1 MDPNANSG
9 ASGTTDTS
17 SVTAI
22 KVQVVLDT
30 TTEQLKK
37 QFVGIQTDIEK
48 DPIGL
53 TFGVDKKT
61 SKDAIIKGLQ
71 EILGNGTNI
80 TIGAG
85 IDHNAGNQVKKQVQ
99 NVANA
104 GQQAADK
111 NNVKVTVDT
120 KTEDAKRKLDAFYSR
135 IKEQGTLQKA
145 SIELDFSK
153 KNETEL
159 KWLQKQLSD
168 VGKEAEKLKTELG
181 DLIPQGDY
189 TKLSELE
196 RSVQNST
203 DRIKAHVQG
212 LKDSAISEIN
222 NGLSQ
227 AYTKYGKA
235 QSSTGNSQNYNPFIN
250 VDTSAFNKVKSE
262 YDALNDSL
270 YHDVEATEHVEEI
283 TDKTRKT
290 IESMVNSGIDG
301 VREYGK
307 ALRLLEQQI
316 DAQGG
321 FYNGQAQIRPVDEFG
336 NEATSEAL
344 SAKAFQQKLYSMSA
358 NFPDYFNYSATL
370 DLNSATFT
378 DFNKLVSAVNASTNA
393 EEDFKKVQQE
403 ALTLHSQIVATI
415 PSEIKTYDDL
425 TKAVKAYYYAAGVDK
440 LAGTFEAGNISNKI
454 APYTLFDNATKD
466 ITRSFN
472 RLSGASGSEAD
483 IREMANLLAGLRGI
497 DIPKVENS
505 VKPTA
510 IQESLRLVQEGL
522 DKLSQLTKG
531 TAEYDATL
539 GDVTQKWQES
549 VALMKATE
557 EAEKTATTEAEKR
570 ASVQAKYG
578 ISQFNDEM
586 TKYGKLSMDQLAL
599 SYKNGGSSKELT
611 AVDSLENESRENL
624 EKLKDYLAGILPQD
638 QLDAVLQRYDNFERE
653 LSDKL
658 YRAKQHYEDLKNARE
673 STKATAEEKR
683 QAKQTDDYTNNL
695 ATARNKYKNMSGVPA
710 DVSNALD
717 NVDAQIKKLDMLK
730 VGTEDYANQLKVIGT
745 AWTDATRQMD
755 AFDEVQKKTENRVK
769 SMTEQA
775 QKWKESIKDSE
786 IASQEL
792 RDSIDGIINASKK
805 LDSDHS
811 SDTYKQG
818 VKDLDDAFISTK
830 ASMSVYTDGYKDLE
844 STATKTLT
852 EIRKKQLELQQAGN
866 HKFDNILTGDSQSAS
881 LDGSLESQFNYLKR
895 YNSQSADYKQVL
907 EGIVEEWKKIKI
919 EIDQALKSEED
930 LEKEADKRKKKLD
943 DLADSIQSIENQS
956 RGAGNTLNTELKKY
970 VYGEK
975 WQKDGDQQDGILKGL
990 REKLNT
996 LSGTTDVSEYK
1007 RLLQE
1012 LEAEID
1018 TAGQKVTDFK
1028 KRFQESGAYERERKN
1043 LNNLV
1048 LQIDKYAAS
1057 LSGLDK
1063 RKDLAEE
1070 LNSIRQAAVDGTS
1083 TYSTLSNLLSNLQIR
1098 MEQAGISAETLSQKL
1113 SRLFKEHFQTAIA
1126 MAGVVMV
1133 KQGLREVYNNVVE
1146 IDDAMVELR
1155 KVTNESENAY
1165 SQFSDRAAKTA
1176 RDLGASISDYISA
1189 TADWSR
1195 LGYNMPDAEELARVS
1210 TLLKNVGDGIESV
1223 TDASSYMTSVLK
1235 GFDLVAEDA
1244 QKVADLVNEVAN
1256 NEPASAE
1263 DILEILTRSGA
1274 ALHEAGNDLDQAV
1287 ALGVAMNSVTQNA
1300 ESTGQTLKTV
1310 SMYLRAA
1317 KTDLTAM
1324 GESTDGCANSVS
1336 ELRSE
1341 LKKLTGVD
1349 IMADAAGTQ
1358 FKSTYDILMEISK
1371 VWGKLTDVDRANVT
1385 ELLGGKRNANSVSA
1399 VLSQFQIAEKSMKDA
1414 ANSAGS
1420 AAKENEVYLTSITG
1434 KLNQLDSAFQQFS
1447 KDLLDSSL
1455 IKFFVDFAT
1464 GAVDLADGAVK
1475 AAGAL
1480 PTLTAAISGVLSVMQ
1495 MSGKLKNGAGKVNM
1509 PSYIC
1514 CV

>member
-1 MDPNANSG
+1 MDSNANSG
-9 ASGTTDTS
+9 ASGATDTS

-37 QFVGIQTDIEK
+37 QFAGIQKDIEK

-71 EILGNGTNI
+71 EILGKGTNI

-85 IDHNAGNQVKKQVQ
+85 VVPNAGNQVKKQVQ
-99 NVANA
+99 NAVNA

-111 NNVKVTVDT
+111 NKVKVTVDT
-120 KTEDAKRKLDAFYSR
+120 KTEDAKRKLDAFYGR

-181 DLIPQGDY
+181 YLIPQGDY

-196 RSVQNST
+196 RSVKNST
-203 DRIKAHVQG
+203 DRIKAHIQG

-235 QSSTGNSQNYNPFIN
+235 QSSTGNAQNYNPFIN
-250 VDTSAFNKVKSE
+250 VDTSAFNKAKSE
-262 YDALNDSL
+262 YDAFTDSL

-321 FYNGQAQIRPVDEFG
+321 FYNGQAQIRPVDEYG

-344 SAKAFQQKLYSMSA
+344 SAKEFQKKLYSMSA

-393 EEDFKKVQQE
+393 EEEFKKVQQE
-403 ALTLHSQIVATI
+403 ALALHSQIAATI

-440 LAGTFEAGNISNKI
+440 LAGTFEAGNISNQI
-454 APYTLFDNATKD
+454 APYTLFDNTSKD

-472 RLSGASGSEAD
+472 RLSGAFGSEAD
-483 IREMANLLAGLRGI
+483 IREMTNLLAGLRGI
-497 DIPKVENS
+497 DIPKVENA

-522 DKLSQLTKG
+522 DKISQLTKG
-531 TAEYDATL
+531 TAEYDDAL
-539 GDVTQKWQES
+539 GDVTQKWKES

-624 EKLKDYLAGILPQD
+624 EKLKDYLAGILPQN

-658 YRAKQHYEDLKNARE
+658 YRAKQHYEDLKNVRE

-683 QAKQTDDYTNNL
+683 QVKQTDDYTNSL
-695 ATARNKYKNMSGVPA
+695 ATARNKYKDMSGVPS
-710 DVSNALD
+710 DVSDSLD
-717 NVDAQIKKLDMLK
+717 NVDAQIKKLDTLK
-730 VGTEDYANQLKVIGT
+730 VGTQDYAEQLKVIGT
-745 AWTDATRQMD
+745 VWADATRQMS
-755 AFDEVQKKTENRVK
+755 AFDEAQKDTENHVK

-775 QKWKESIKDSE
+775 LKWQKSISGNTEEADN
-786 IASQEL
+786 L
-792 RDSIDGIINASKK
+792 RKSIQRILSIEKSLNP
-805 LDSDHS
+805 DHS
-811 SDTYKQG
+811 SDKYAKG
-818 VKDLDDAFISTK
+818 VATMDDAFIDAK
-830 ASMSVYTDGYKDLE
+830 ASMSAYKSEYKNLE
-844 STATKTLT
+844 SQATSTLT
-852 EIRKKQLELQQAGN
+852 KIRKAEMQLAEAN
-866 HKFDNILTGDSQSAS
+866 NTTFDNLIKGQPGYIGNKDGSFEGRIRELNEMDSQS
-881 LDGSLESQFNYLKR
+881 EQYRTTLK
-895 YNSQSADYKQVL
+895 
-907 EGIVEEWKKIKI
+907 GIQDDWQKISFQI
-919 EIDQALKSEED
+919 QQALKSEED
-930 LEKEADKRKKKLD
+930 LIKEAAQRHNQVRSKQGAYNTIQNRLNGTEFTRVNSAALSHFNNDKLNDGKTGKQVLADLDTAMKKLD
-943 DLADSIQSIENQS
+943 ENQ
-956 RGAGNTLNTELKKY
+956 GPTEFKA
-970 VYGEK
+970 
-975 WQKDGDQQDGILKGL
+975 
-990 REKLNT
+990 T
-996 LSGTTDVSEYK
+996 LSQVDDLLVQVRKHIDDALSQSRHTKTANTDIDKMENLMRTLYQYK
-1007 RLLQE
+1007 ETLHGFE
-1012 LEAEID
+1012 GSKFEAEYNELFDAIKNSSYSFEE
-1018 TAGQKVTDFK
+1018 AQMRVSK
-1028 KRFQESGAYERERKN
+1028 FQNACH
-1043 LNNLV
+1043 
-1048 LQIDKYAAS
+1048 
-1057 LSGLDK
+1057 
-1063 RKDLAEE
+1063 
-1070 LNSIRQAAVDGTS
+1070 
-1083 TYSTLSNLLSNLQIR
+1083 
-1098 MEQAGISAETLSQKL
+1098 QAGLETETLGQKL

-1126 MAGVVMV
+1126 MAGVAMV
-1133 KQGLREVYNNVVE
+1133 KQGLREVYNNVVD
-1146 IDDAMVELR
+1146 IDTSMTNLK
-1155 KVTNESENAY
+1155 KVTNETESAY
-1165 SQFSDRAAKTA
+1165 SSFLSSASSQA
-1176 RDLGASISDYISA
+1176 RELGASISDVVDS
-1189 TADWSR
+1189 TAEWSR
-1195 LGYNMPDAEELARVS
+1195 LGYTLDESQELAKWS
-1210 TLLKNVGDGIESV
+1210 TVLSNIGDGIDSAS
-1223 TDASSYMTSVLK
+1223 DAASYLVSILK
-1235 GFDLVAEDA
+1235 GFRME
-1244 QKVADLVNEVAN
+1244 ADEVDHVVNVLNSVGN
-1256 NEPASAE
+1256 NEPISESGIAEALVRSASA
-1263 DILEILTRSGA
+1263 LSA
-1274 ALHEAGNDLDQAV
+1274 AGNSFEQSVSLITA
-1287 ALGVAMNSVTQNA
+1287 ANSVLQDPD
-1300 ESTGQTLKTV
+1300 TV
-1310 SMYLRAA
+1310 GTTVRTISMYLRAA
-1317 KTDLTAM
+1317 KTDLTNL
-1324 GESTDGCANSVS
+1324 GESVDGCADSVS
-1336 ELRSE
+1336 SLRTE
-1341 LKKLTGVD
+1341 MKQLTGVD
-1349 IMADAAGTQ
+1349 IMKDAAGTQ
-1358 FKSTYDILMEISK
+1358 FKSTYEILKEISE
-1371 VWGKLTDVDRANVT
+1371 VWDKLTDVSKANVT
-1385 ELLGGKRNANSVSA
+1385 NLLGGKRNANAVSA
-1399 VLSQFQIAEKSMKDA
+1399 LLSQFYIAEKSMEDA
-1414 ANSAGS
+1414 ANSSNSAMAEQERMMDSIEGRLKQLNASFEKFSNDVMGS
-1420 AAKENEVYLTSITG
+1420 
-1434 KLNQLDSAFQQFS
+1434 D
-1447 KDLLDSSL
+1447 L
-1455 IKFFVDFAT
+1455 IKFFVTLAT
-1464 GAVDLADGAVK
+1464 KIVDAADGMVNLTGSIPAI
-1475 AAGAL
+1475 
-1480 PTLTAAISGVLSVMQ
+1480 TAAISGVLSVMQ